1 MDEIPGCF
9 DVRNLLLLP
18 TLEKRFS
25 GEVKAISDEFQCK
38 HPEKVSNNNLINGTS
53 RESGRRLSLTDNLNL
68 QPNTYT
74 LKLPHNFDLKL
85 KEITDIIEVKNPSKP
100 FSLEQNSFIVQFLT
114 ALEQPLK
121 EIKQSLT
128 DDEHQNI
135 AFSRIEEKIRERLK
149 EELKTVRNSHSVFN
163 TYKSSLGI
171 ADGME
176 KNLRLEEDFKTI
188 FSKLLSFGFE
198 DLATRV
204 AFKKIEENGFNDESV
219 EILKGL
225 KSHINDFHEQK
236 QGKRADTRIFNNPFA
251 DLNYQ
256 SFLEDTFH
264 RDIKAS
270 NFLKPQS
277 LENLDNYLNFSQKL
291 LKSKPT
297 EISPNEL
304 FEVKLK
310 HKILQNLDE
319 ISYKADLDISNFKKL
334 INIIDENR
342 KLSLTELPSIE
353 EYTEDKLKNIFSKR
367 DGEDKLNKLNLEGT
381 QFATLIRESTSTELK
396 NEAKA
401 FLLRSLKS
409 VQSMPNFIGI
419 VSTLAHLNIRLH
431 DEHRQQINEFI
442 SEKIKDFNELKGSK
456 DSSRKES
463 YENFILGMREI
474 YDQNFELEKL
484 NGSHLNNHTTTVP
497 EKRNSCIFEEFKEKD
512 LLKKLTLPDK
522 GLDTINSAIEEIKE
536 YFKECSSAEDFQGNI
551 TKLNAFLNGNMLK
564 LTKTLRQECI
574 AAAFNGYME
583 NRQGDEEIK
592 SLEMQKNS
600 ALNSIY

>member
-1 MDEIPGCF
+1 MNFDGCCF
-9 DVRNLLLLP
+9 YGPDFSSDQP
-18 TLEKRFS
+18 ISEKHLYIK
-25 GEVKAISDEFQCK
+25 VISDKLQGENLK
-38 HPEKVSNNNLINGTS
+38 KVPNNSLIND
-53 RESGRRLSLTDNLNL
+53 RESSRRLSLPDNLNL
-68 QPNTYT
+68 QPNIYT
-74 LKLPHNFDLKL
+74 LKLPQNFNLKL
-85 KEITDIIEVKNPSKP
+85 KEIVDIIETKNPYKP

-114 ALEQPLK
+114 ALEQPLQ

-128 DDEHQNI
+128 DDKHQNI
-135 AFSRIEEKIRERLK
+135 AFSRIEEKIRMRLK

-176 KNLRLEEDFKTI
+176 KDLRLEEDFKTI
-188 FSKLLSFGFE
+188 FSKLLNFGFE

-225 KSHINDFHEQK
+225 KFHTNDFRTKK
-236 QGKRADTRIFNNPFA
+236 QEKKADTRIFNNPFA

-256 SFLEDTFH
+256 SFLEDIFH
-264 RDIKAS
+264 RNIKAS

-277 LENLDNYLNFSQKL
+277 LENLDNYLNFSQEL

-297 EISPNEL
+297 EISPNKP

-396 NEAKA
+396 DEAKNL
-401 FLLRSLKS
+401 LLRSLKS
-409 VQSMPNFIGI
+409 VQSMNNFIGI
-419 VSTLAHLNIRLH
+419 INTLGYLQIRLY

-463 YENFILGMREI
+463 YENFILGMRKI
-474 YDQNFELEKL
+474 YDRNFELEKL

-497 EKRNSCIFEEFKEKD
+497 EKRNSYIFEEFKEKD
-512 LLKKLTLPDK
+512 LLKKLSSPNEDIKNNALK
-522 GLDTINSAIEEIKE
+522 EIKQ
-536 YFKECSSAEDFQGNI
+536 YFKGSQSANEFQQNSHLLRGILDSNRRELS
-551 TKLNAFLNGNMLK
+551 KE
-564 LTKTLRQECI
+564 LRQKCI
-574 AAAFNGYME
+574 EAAFDGYME
-583 NRQGDEEIK
+583 NRQGDEEII
-592 SLEMQKNS
+592 SLEKQKKS
-600 ALNSIY
+600 ELSSIY